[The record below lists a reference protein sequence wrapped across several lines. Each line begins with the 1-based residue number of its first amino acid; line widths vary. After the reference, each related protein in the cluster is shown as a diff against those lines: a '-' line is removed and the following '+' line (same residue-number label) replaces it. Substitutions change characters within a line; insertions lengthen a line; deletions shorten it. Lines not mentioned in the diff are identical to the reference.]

1 MKTFFVAGGDDGNL
15 IISSY
20 RISYRVSHAVSHAV
34 SRPVSYPNGVLFPN
48 DPSSALARGVVYDGV
63 PFDAPCNPPYNAEA
77 NSTRDVVV
85 YYYNSP
91 TVRRS
96 LWTNTNILYT
106 GGTNSR
112 DRKRFLH
119 QGLGESRH
127 TFLVSQPLEVG
138 QG

>member
-1 MKTFFVAGGDDGNL
+1 MTTFLVVGGDDRTFT
-15 IISSY
+15 ISSY
-20 RISYRVSHAVSHAV
+20 RVSQAVSHGV
-34 SRPVSYPNGVLFPN
+34 SHPVSYPNGGLFPN
-48 DPSSALARGVVYDGV
+48 DPSSAVARGVVYDGV
-63 PFDAPCNPPYNAEA
+63 PFGAPCNPPYNAEA

-96 LWTNTNILYT
+96 LWTNTNTLYT

-112 DRKRFLH
+112 DRKRLLR
-119 QGLGESRH
+119 QGLEENRH
-127 TFLVSQPLEVG
+127 TFLVSQPLEVE